1 MRQLFFFINDSPLET
16 GPNWIGF
23 FRSNFGP
30 GFFRRV
36 SNLSRLNA
44 PEAFFC
50 SLSYIRHRYRSGS
63 YEKPGPRPQIIAFG
77 ASCPAFRFS
86 FSGCPLPAPPAAC
99 YWPITTLVDRPYKP
113 TFSGLQGHFCP
124 SNNTMFERRYRDVNR
139 S

>member
-23 FRSNFGP
+23 FSIQFLARFFSACFKSQQTKCSRSIFLQS
-30 GFFRRV
+30 V
-36 SNLSRLNA
+36 I
-44 PEAFFC
+44 
-50 SLSYIRHRYRSGS
+50 YSGIGTVQDLTKS
-63 YEKPGPRPQIIAFG
+63 PDTAQIIAFG

-99 YWPITTLVDRPYKP
+99 YWPITTLVDRPCKP

>member
-23 FRSNFGP
+23 FRSNFWP

-44 PEAFFC
+44 PEVFSC
-50 SLSYIRHRYRSGS
+50 NLSYIRASVPFRILRKARTPPSDYCFRSVLSGV
-63 YEKPGPRPQIIAFG
+63 P
-77 ASCPAFRFS
+77 FS

-99 YWPITTLVDRPYKP
+99 YWPITTLVDRPCKP
-113 TFSGLQGHFCP
+113 TCSGLQCHFCP